1 MGGSDAKLRYQMADM
16 SQAMVESPAMDIAA
30 KLDRPK
36 SLTDLAVEQIRAIG
50 EQLSEAILAVKLGIS
65 KTPVR
70 EALLRLKLEGLVDV
84 QPQRGTFVFRM
95 APDEVRAICAFRE
108 IAECEALALALRD
121 DRAGLIARLQ
131 GVLDELSALGA
142 AATQD
147 RIKRFDTDFH
157 EGILACCG
165 NRYLQSA
172 YGLIA
177 FKMQALRARLP
188 EHDEKVDGCV
198 NTHHAIV
205 RLAAESRDADAV
217 EALRA
222 HIRTTE
228 EAYFAAA
235 GSEPDAG
242 EKRLAQ

>member
-1 MGGSDAKLRYQMADM
+1 
-16 SQAMVESPAMDIAA
+16 MVLFETMEIAV

-36 SLTDLAVEQIRAIG
+36 SLTDLAVEQIRASIIEGRLAFG
-50 EQLSEAILAVKLGIS
+50 EQLSEAVLAVKLGIS

-70 EALLRLKLEGLVDV
+70 EALLRLRLEGLVDI

-95 APDEVRAICAFRE
+95 APEEVREICAFRE
-108 IAECEALALALRD
+108 LAECEALALAARRD
-121 DRAGLIARLQ
+121 RDGLLARLQ
-131 GVLDELSALGA
+131 GVLDGMAALGPDVS
-142 AATQD
+142 QD
-147 RIKRFDTDFH
+147 RTKRFDTDFH
-157 EGILACCG
+157 EGIVACCG
-165 NRYLQSA
+165 NQYLQSA

-205 RLAAESRDADAV
+205 DLLRAGRDSEAV

-222 HIRTTE
+222 HIRNTE

-235 GSEPDAG
+235 GSEPPAF
-242 EKRLAQ
+242 EKRAAQE

>member
-1 MGGSDAKLRYQMADM
+1 
-16 SQAMVESPAMDIAA
+16 MDIAV

-36 SLTDLAVEQIRAIG
+36 SLTDLAVEQIRAAIVEGRLAFG
-50 EQLSEAILAVKLGIS
+50 EQLSEAVLAVKLGIS

-95 APDEVRAICAFRE
+95 APEDVREICAFRE
-108 IAECEALALALRD
+108 LAECEALTLAMRNH
-121 DRAGLIARLQ
+121 RADLLARLG
-131 GVLDELSALGA
+131 GVLDAMAALGA
-142 AATQD
+142 AATHE

-165 NRYLQSA
+165 NQYLQAA

-177 FKMQALRARLP
+177 FKMQALRGRLP
-188 EHDEKVDGCV
+188 ERDEKVDGCV

-205 RLAAESRDADAV
+205 RLVAEGRDAAAV

-222 HIRTTE
+222 HIRNTE

-235 GSEPDAG
+235 GSAPDAAD
-242 EKRLAQ
+242 RRASP

>member
-1 MGGSDAKLRYQMADM
+1 
-16 SQAMVESPAMDIAA
+16 MDIRV
-30 KLDRPK
+30 DRPK
-36 SLTDLAVEQIRAIG
+36 SLTDLAVEQIRSAIVDGRLGFG
-50 EQLSEAILAVKLGIS
+50 EQLSEAVLAVRLGIS

-108 IAECEALALALRD
+108 IAECEALALAMRHDRD
-121 DRAGLIARLQ
+121 ALLARLR
-131 GVLDELSALGA
+131 GVLDAMSAPGA
-142 AATQD
+142 AVTQD
-147 RIKRFDTDFH
+147 LIKRFDGDFH
-157 EGILACCG
+157 EGILACCA

-205 RLAAESRDADAV
+205 QLIAEGRDAEAV
-217 EALRA
+217 AALRA
-222 HIRTTE
+222 HIRNTE

-235 GSEPDAG
+235 GSEPD
-242 EKRLAQ
+242 LAERRTVQ